1 MPLNGPEA
9 LGWALATLMLSFIL
23 GVCQAVYV
31 VNAVGGPFNLALVLS
46 TVMWGTFLGIPTWHG
61 IYSSYQ
67 EYRILLGRYQQLRI
81 RVGVLVEARNLEPP
95 RISPPSY
102 KAHEFRDL
110 DYQPDLDPVPWYPL
124 SPPPYL
130 LDLPVNQ
137 REINVHE
144 HYVDWPQR
152 LIGPSAYHENLVAP
166 DLLGGRPN
174 NLLELL
180 PSTPD
185 GDDED
190 PNRERYTEALYHEK
204 ANHWRR
210 VAYGDHEKPF
220 FLRTPSQNSVVPAI
234 AMEYSWS
241 ILKRPDDY
249 DFSSPFYDPRIHVS
263 FHSYLVDCLP
273 KLSPAST
280 PHAIANFNG
289 VDIPSFTYEDP
300 SIHTIPAFTITNDIF
315 FYFKGRV
322 HPFYNFQDFAGFI
335 PSLWVW
341 NRHLECTFQGSW
353 NSDKT
358 TLECT
363 PGYLR
368 SRTKNGEQRRD
379 PKVVLSLQDL
389 KKQYLSG
396 AEKLRVGSYGPASQQ
411 FYWIYNEKWTKV
423 MEKICS
429 LGPPEDSIRDVVSEH
444 MRIVLP
450 RTYPLPGII
459 LNHMLDMDEQDI
471 IFSDVA
477 DMPFINVFQLMCHKS
492 QRYTQF
498 ILPYSIGIHGGVAL
512 RDERTTYSLHEIG
525 YPHLLAYHYL
535 KIWTSTTSK
544 S

>member
-95 RISPPSY
+95 QISPPSY
-102 KAHEFRDL
+102 EAHEFRDL
-110 DYQPDLDPVPWYPL
+110 DYQPDLDPVPRYPL

-152 LIGPSAYHENLVAP
+152 LIGPSAYHENPVAP
-166 DLLGGRPN
+166 DLLRGRPN

-190 PNRERYTEALYHEK
+190 PNRSLSDAHLGIQMSAVIVNRNALVTKPVLPSQPFPIAVERETAIALEKVSTTEEYSHARYIKHIIGYTEALYHEK

-289 VDIPSFTYEDP
+289 
-300 SIHTIPAFTITNDIF
+300 
-315 FYFKGRV
+315 RV

-335 PSLWVW
+335 PSLGFGTAIW
-341 NRHLECTFQGSW
+341 NALSEDLGIPIKQPSSAPPDISGVGQRTV
-353 NSDKT
+353 NSEEILKSYYPYRISKT
-358 TLECT
+358 
-363 PGYLR
+363 
-368 SRTKNGEQRRD
+368 
-379 PKVVLSLQDL
+379 
-389 KKQYLSG
+389 
-396 AEKLRVGSYGPASQQ
+396 
-411 FYWIYNEKWTKV
+411 
-423 MEKICS
+423 
-429 LGPPEDSIRDVVSEH
+429 
-444 MRIVLP
+444 
-450 RTYPLPGII
+450 
-459 LNHMLDMDEQDI
+459 
-471 IFSDVA
+471 
-477 DMPFINVFQLMCHKS
+477 
-492 QRYTQF
+492 
-498 ILPYSIGIHGGVAL
+498 
-512 RDERTTYSLHEIG
+512 
-525 YPHLLAYHYL
+525 
-535 KIWTSTTSK
+535 
-544 S
+544 

>member
-67 EYRILLGRYQQLRI
+67 EYRILLGRYHQLRI

-102 KAHEFRDL
+102 EAHEFRDL
-110 DYQPDLDPVPWYPL
+110 DYQPDLDPVPRYPL

-130 LDLPVNQ
+130 LDLPINQ

-152 LIGPSAYHENLVAP
+152 LIGPSAYHENPVAP

-174 NLLELL
+174 DLLELL

-190 PNRERYTEALYHEK
+190 PNRSLSDAHPGIQMSAVVINRNTLITKPVIPSRPFPIAVERET
-204 ANHWRR
+204 
-210 VAYGDHEKPF
+210 
-220 FLRTPSQNSVVPAI
+220 AI
-234 AMEYSWS
+234 ALEK
-241 ILKRPDDY
+241 I
-249 DFSSPFYDPRIHVS
+249 
-263 FHSYLVDCLP
+263 FHHSHM
-273 KLSPAST
+273 K
-280 PHAIANFNG
+280 IR
-289 VDIPSFTYEDP
+289 P
-300 SIHTIPAFTITNDIF
+300 SIPFPAFTLTNDIF

-341 NRHLECTFQGSW
+341 NHHLERTFRGSW

-363 PGYLR
+363 PRYLR

-389 KKQYLSG
+389 KSSIYLERKVWYDEESQQ
-396 AEKLRVGSYGPASQQ
+396 LNWRSYG
-411 FYWIYNEKWTKV
+411 
-423 MEKICS
+423 
-429 LGPPEDSIRDVVSEH
+429 
-444 MRIVLP
+444 RITHWVLWP
-450 RTYPLPGII
+450 
-459 LNHMLDMDEQDI
+459 
-471 IFSDVA
+471 
-477 DMPFINVFQLMCHKS
+477 
-492 QRYTQF
+492 
-498 ILPYSIGIHGGVAL
+498 
-512 RDERTTYSLHEIG
+512 
-525 YPHLLAYHYL
+525 
-535 KIWTSTTSK
+535 SK
-544 S
+544 STVLLDLQREMDKGDGKDLFSRPSRGLYSRRRQRAHANRAAKSLSASRKLS